1 MNVLGIMSGS
11 SMDGIDLALCRV
23 EQNDSKWNVT
33 ILKAVTV
40 PYNETWRVRLSQVK
54 YQNPEIYVKTDV
66 FYGRYLGELTDAF
79 RKETGLNIDLVA
91 SHGHTVFHN
100 PQQWI
105 TAQIGDG
112 ATLSAT
118 AQVPVVSN
126 FRRAD
131 VASGGQGAPLVGM
144 GDELLFGEYDFC
156 LNLGGFCNLSTQF
169 EGQRIAFD
177 ISPCNIV
184 LNRLARERKQKF
196 DQDGQIAESGSVI
209 YPMLE
214 KLNQITFY
222 QKKAPKSLGREWIN
236 KEFWH
241 IARDFDDHALE
252 DRMKT
257 LVMHIAVQIGNA
269 VESYTNKPMNEVKI
283 LVTGGGAYNKTL
295 IDYLKSETESHI
307 IVPEDSIVNYKE
319 AMIFALL
326 GAMRV
331 KNVVNTHPSSTGA
344 KYAVVGGSLDG
355 DFSQIV

>member
-1 MNVLGIMSGS
+1 
-11 SMDGIDLALCRV
+11 
-23 EQNDSKWNVT
+23 
-33 ILKAVTV
+33 
-40 PYNETWRVRLSQVK
+40 
-54 YQNPEIYVKTDV
+54 
-66 FYGRYLGELTDAF
+66 
-79 RKETGLNIDLVA
+79 
-91 SHGHTVFHN
+91 
-100 PQQWI
+100 
-105 TAQIGDG
+105 
-112 ATLSAT
+112 
-118 AQVPVVSN
+118 
-126 FRRAD
+126 
-131 VASGGQGAPLVGM
+131 
-144 GDELLFGEYDFC
+144 
-156 LNLGGFCNLSTQF
+156 
-169 EGQRIAFD
+169 
-177 ISPCNIV
+177 

-214 KLNQITFY
+214 KLNQISFY

-241 IARDFDDHALE
+241 IARDFDEHALE

-269 VESYTNKPMNEVKI
+269 VESYTNKPMNDVKI

-295 IDYLKSETESHI
+295 IDYLKSETESQI